1 MRSRLWALIVRE
13 LPFPFRELGIEL
25 VRTITWID
33 KTFARI
39 WLGFVRSPAWYVV
52 TVMGTLA
59 FVLTGLLFF
68 TFVSSHDPTLRELAN
83 GGKQLAPVTREHLEE
98 AGDWAAQDKWRL
110 AHMFVDHRPPRRQP
124 VRQIDSR
131 LVDDFPAFARV
142 PSRRELQRRSGFNSR
157 FEAPERSV
165 ATASVTLP
173 DPEVRLDLGTPRT
186 AEQPKRLVF
195 GPYVRDT
202 STDIRPVRL
211 ASNYRS
217 RDSRLLVQAEWAFA
231 SDCDHEPAR
240 RPTRRIIPVPDPQWD
255 ELPPIPQVTDDR
267 HPDLSFQMSM
277 LREFLPVTGEFP
289 PKSRTATVSA
299 YSEFP
304 PSPSEGKGSNP
315 FAFDLSPWNRTSHE
329 RAQPDRPIES
339 YVDRVGV
346 EDEPLSAIDDIELR
360 PGTTPSFADVS
371 LRMEVQAPVSV
382 TAGQLSQSAL
392 VLRNEGL
399 RDVPVLTVRESLAG
413 LETVIDAIPPAR
425 VDQFE
430 NTLERRVDRLE
441 PGKDQRLELVWRPDT
456 EGIRTYSAIVT
467 VQAAVG
473 ATTEIVPPVGQQP
486 MPSVAPEPIPA
497 REPDVE
503 PEPVFEQEP
512 APPEPQPPPKQPA
525 LSFEVQNQP
534 RAIVDDLVE
543 FAIVVRNTGDL
554 PLHDVRVVAH
564 LPEQLKHRQGTEVE
578 YNIPQLPVRGTE
590 RAVLRVVA
598 QSSGQAICRL
608 HVSAEEPAEA
618 KSKAV
623 VEVAARPVR
632 PEPQKI
638 TRDEPKPPI
647 SVPKRPMPA
656 PAVAPLN
663 CCCQSQPFAIVEP
676 WDLP

>member
-1 MRSRLWALIVRE
+1 M
-13 LPFPFRELGIEL
+13 EL

-33 KTFARI
+33 KTFARL

-68 TFVSSHDPTLRELAN
+68 TFVSSHDPTLRDLADR
-83 GGKQLAPVTREHLEE
+83 GKQLAPATREHLEE

-131 LVDDFPAFARV
+131 LVDDFPAFAKV

-165 ATASVTLP
+165 TTASVTLP

-202 STDIRPVRL
+202 STDSRPVRL

-231 SDCDHEPAR
+231 SDCDNEPAQ

-267 HPDLSFQMSM
+267 RPDLSFQMSM
-277 LREFLPVTGEFP
+277 LREFLPATGEFP
-289 PKSRTATVSA
+289 PKSRTATVTA

-304 PSPSEGKGSNP
+304 ASPHQDKRSNP
-315 FAFDLSPWNRTSHE
+315 FEFDPSPWSRTSREQPQPE
-329 RAQPDRPIES
+329 RAIES

-371 LRMEVQAPVSV
+371 LRMEVHSPAST
-382 TAGQLSQSAL
+382 TAGQTSQSSL

-399 RDVPVLTVRESLAG
+399 REVPLLIVRESLAG
-413 LETVIDAIPPAR
+413 LQTVTDANPPAR
-425 VDQFE
+425 FDQFE
-430 NTLERRVDRLE
+430 NALERRVDRLE

-456 EGIRTYSAIVT
+456 EGIQTYSAIVT

-486 MPSVAPEPIPA
+486 MPSVAPEPIPV
-497 REPDVE
+497 REPERE

-512 APPEPQPPPKQPA
+512 APPEPVPPAKQPA

-543 FAIVVRNTGDL
+543 FAIVVRNTGEL

-564 LPEQLKHRQGTEVE
+564 LPDQLKHRQGTEVE
-578 YNIPQLPVRGTE
+578 YNIAQLPVRGTE
-590 RAVLRVVA
+590 RAVLRVIA
-598 QSSGQAICRL
+598 QSPGQAICRL
-608 HVSAEEPAEA
+608 HVSADEPAEA

-623 VEVAARPVR
+623 VDVEPKPLRT
-632 PEPQKI
+632 EPQKI

-647 SVPKRPMPA
+647 SVPKRPQPTA
-656 PAVAPLN
+656 PTPPLN
-663 CCCQSQPFAIVEP
+663 CCCQSQPFIFVEP

>member
-1 MRSRLWALIVRE
+1 M
-13 LPFPFRELGIEL
+13 EL

-68 TFVSSHDPTLRELAN
+68 SFVSSHDPTVRELAN
-83 GGKQLAPVTREHLEE
+83 RTQQIAPATREHLEE

-131 LVDDFPAFARV
+131 LVDDFPAFAKV
-142 PSRRELQRRSGFNSR
+142 PSRRELQRRSGFNYR
-157 FEAPERSV
+157 FEAPERTV
-165 ATASVTLP
+165 AAADVTLP

-202 STDIRPVRL
+202 SADIRPVRL

-231 SDCDHEPAR
+231 SDCDHEPVQ
-240 RPTRRIIPVPDPQWD
+240 RPTRRIIPVPEPQWD

-267 HPDLSFQMSM
+267 QPDLSFQMSM

-289 PKSRTATVSA
+289 PKSRTATVTA

-304 PSPSEGKGSNP
+304 PVPGQTRRSNP
-315 FAFDLSPWNRTSHE
+315 FEFDASPWSRTRHE
-329 RAQPDRPIES
+329 QPLPDRAVES

-346 EDEPLSAIDDIELR
+346 DDEPLSAIDDLELR

-371 LRMEVQAPVSV
+371 LRMEVHAPASAI
-382 TAGQLSQSAL
+382 AGQLNQSSV

-399 RDVPVLTVRESLAG
+399 RDVPLLIVRESLAG
-413 LETVIDAIPPAR
+413 LETVTDAIPPAR

-430 NTLERRVDRLE
+430 NALERRVDRLE

-456 EGIRTYSAIVT
+456 EGIRTHSAIIT

-486 MPSVAPEPIPA
+486 MPSVAPEPIPVTPEPIPV
-497 REPDVE
+497 REPDPE

-512 APPEPQPPPKQPA
+512 AAPEPPPKQPGV
-525 LSFEVQNQP
+525 SFEVQNQP
-534 RAIVDDLVE
+534 RAVVDDLVE
-543 FAIVVRNTGDL
+543 FAIVVRNTGEL
-554 PLHDVRVVAH
+554 PLHDVRVVAY
-564 LPEQLKHRQGTEVE
+564 LPDQLKHRQGTEVE
-578 YNIPQLPVRGTE
+578 YNITQLPVRGTE
-590 RAVLRVVA
+590 RAVLRVIA
-598 QSSGQAICRL
+598 QSPGQAICRL
-608 HVSAEEPAEA
+608 HVSADEPAEA

-623 VEVAARPVR
+623 VDVEPKPIRT
-632 PEPQKI
+632 EPQKI
-638 TRDEPKPPI
+638 TRDVPKPPI
-647 SVPKRPMPA
+647 NLPKQPTAPVPMA
-656 PAVAPLN
+656 PSN
-663 CCCQSQPFAIVEP
+663 CCCQSQPFNFVEP
-676 WDLP
+676 WNLP

>member
-1 MRSRLWALIVRE
+1 M
-13 LPFPFRELGIEL
+13 EL

-68 TFVSSHDPTLRELAN
+68 TFVSSHDPTLQELAKR
-83 GGKQLAPVTREHLEE
+83 GKQLGPATREHLEE

-110 AHMFVDHRPPRRQP
+110 AHMFVDHRPPRRQT

-131 LVDDFPAFARV
+131 LVDDFPAYARV
-142 PSRRELQRRSGFNSR
+142 PSRRELQRRSGFTSR
-157 FEAPERSV
+157 FEPSERSLTV
-165 ATASVTLP
+165 AHVTLP
-173 DPEVRLDLGTPRT
+173 EPEVRLDLGTPRT
-186 AEQPKRLVF
+186 AEQPKRLVY

-202 STDIRPVRL
+202 STEMKPLRL

-217 RDSRLLVQAEWAFA
+217 RDSRLLVHAEWASA
-231 SDCDHEPAR
+231 LDCENEPVR

-255 ELPPIPQVTDDR
+255 ELPPVPQVTDDR

-289 PKSRTATVSA
+289 PKSRVAVVSA

-304 PSPSEGKGSNP
+304 LLADLQKKSNP
-315 FAFDLSPWNRTSHE
+315 FSFDLSPWNRTTRE
-329 RAQPDRPIES
+329 RMQPDRPVES

-346 EDEPLSAIDDIELR
+346 DDEPLPSLDDADLR
-360 PGTTPSFADVS
+360 PATTPSFADVA
-371 LRMEVQAPVSV
+371 LRMEVHTPASA
-382 TAGQLSQSAL
+382 TAGQSSQSSL

-399 RDVPVLTVRESLAG
+399 RDVPSLTVRESLAG
-413 LETVIDAIPPAR
+413 LETVTDAIPPAR

-430 NTLERRVDRLE
+430 NALERRVERLE
-441 PGKDQRLELVWRPDT
+441 PGKDQRLELVWRPDA

-473 ATTEIVPPVGQQP
+473 AITEIVPPVGQQP
-486 MPSVAPEPIPA
+486 MPSVAPEPIPVK
-497 REPDVE
+497 EPEPE

-512 APPEPQPPPKQPA
+512 TPAPPPQPAPKQPS
-525 LSFEVQNQP
+525 LSFDVQNQP
-534 RAIVDDLVE
+534 RATVDDLVE

-564 LPEQLKHRQGTEVE
+564 LPEQLKHRIGSEVE
-578 YNIPQLPVRGTE
+578 YTIRQLPVRGSE
-590 RAVLRVVA
+590 RTVLRVVA

-608 HVSAEEPAEA
+608 HVSADEPAEA

-623 VEVAARPVR
+623 VEVDPKPVV
-632 PEPQKI
+632 PEPPKVA
-638 TRDEPKPPI
+638 REEPKPPI
-647 SVPKRPMPA
+647 SIPKRPAPPA
-656 PAVAPLN
+656 PKAPAN
-663 CCCQSQPFAIVEP
+663 CCCQSQPFPIFEP
-676 WDLP
+676 YDLP